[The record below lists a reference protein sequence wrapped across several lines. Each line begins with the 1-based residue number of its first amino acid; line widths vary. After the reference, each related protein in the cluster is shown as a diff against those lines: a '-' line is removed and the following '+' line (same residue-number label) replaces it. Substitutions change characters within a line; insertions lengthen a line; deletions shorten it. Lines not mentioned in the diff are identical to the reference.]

1 MQPVNWISGGYK
13 EDHMI
18 FDSEYE
24 VEEWVDSLYSDMVPY
39 LANNINI
46 GYATPDQKVV
56 KSLEN
61 HLPSWA
67 TFIEVNIQIHSE
79 KVNVDGK
86 VIYKVWTQ
94 QLS

>member
-1 MQPVNWISGGYK
+1 
-13 EDHMI
+13 MI

-61 HLPSWA
+61 HLPCRVD
-67 TFIEVNIQIHSE
+67 FNEVNIQIHSE
-79 KVNVDGK
+79 KGKEDGK
-86 VIYKVWTQ
+86 VIYKI
-94 QLS
+94 